1 MNKKRRGKGESGG
14 EKTCLTLPTP
24 GEGGFLCVSLYG
36 HHSEM
41 ADARTQE
48 KGGETRERE
57 IELEALPLLS
67 GLYGDPS
74 TGDERKHRNGGL
86 QPTRSKF
93 NSGRLAPQVF
103 R

>member
-1 MNKKRRGKGESGG
+1 MGEKRLVSLSQRPEKGASCVCLYTGTTLKWRTLAHKKREVKRE
-14 EKTCLTLPTP
+14 
-24 GEGGFLCVSLYG
+24 
-36 HHSEM
+36 
-41 ADARTQE
+41 
-48 KGGETRERE
+48 RERE